1 MLGDIGDSA
10 PARRAILRGAAGL
23 SSYLNLP
30 RFGLAAIHMSLGAA
44 IIVALG
50 GSPLRADPMGP
61 NRTPIFRIAQSS
73 GLPPG
78 EIPDA
83 PGAEQNS
90 DPAALVV
97 RIDRLENQ
105 LRAATG
111 AIEELQNRVR
121 QDEEQIKR
129 FREDVEFR
137 LGGAKGAPPTPDA
150 APPAKSVKRSD
161 AFDPAA
167 DPNAPGAPRPI
178 GTTQPSPPLADAP
191 PVVSAPLDLSRN
203 NPAPALPS
211 GPIANAEEPPVIQ
224 GITAPPDD
232 PREQYRVAMES
243 YRSGQYDQAEKQL
256 RAILAKN
263 PGGRLASDAT
273 FYLGET
279 FLQRSRPREAAEQ
292 YLKVSTDYAKS
303 PRAPEAM
310 LRLGQSLAALGNND
324 QACATFG
331 EIGRRYPTAAAGVKK
346 DVEREM
352 QRDRCTAQ

>member
-1 MLGDIGDSA
+1 L
-10 PARRAILRGAAGL
+10 L
-23 SSYLNLP
+23 SHQSLP
-30 RFGLAAIHMSLGAA
+30 RFGLTCFGLATAIV
-44 IIVALG
+44 VAFS
-50 GSPLRADPMGP
+50 SPSRADSIRP
-61 NRTPIFRIAQSS
+61 NRIPVVRIAQSS

-78 EIPDA
+78 DIPDA
-83 PGAEQNS
+83 PGAEQGA

-97 RIDRLENQ
+97 RIDRLEGQ

-111 AIEELQNRVR
+111 AIEDLQTRVR

-129 FREDVEFR
+129 FREDMEFR
-137 LGGAKGAPPTPDA
+137 LGGAKGAPPAPDA

-167 DPNAPGAPRPI
+167 DPSAPGAPRPI

-203 NPAPALPS
+203 NSNPALPA
-211 GPIANAEEPPVIQ
+211 GPLANAQEPPVIQ

-232 PREQYRVAMES
+232 PREQYRVAMET
-243 YRSGQYDQAEKQL
+243 YRSGQFDQAEKQF
-256 RAILAKN
+256 RAFLAKN
-263 PGGRLASDAT
+263 PSNRLASDAT

-331 EIGRRYPTAAAGVKK
+331 EISRRYPTAAAGVKK

-352 QRDRCTAQ
+352 QRDRCTVQ

>member
-1 MLGDIGDSA
+1 MLGNIGDSGCG
-10 PARRAILRGAAGL
+10 PGARSLRGAARL
-23 SSYLNLP
+23 SSHQSLLRFGLI
-30 RFGLAAIHMSLGAA
+30 RFGLATATLVLFGSL
-44 IIVALG
+44 
-50 GSPLRADPMGP
+50 SHADSIGP
-61 NRTPIFRIAQSS
+61 NRIPIIRIAQSA

-78 EIPDA
+78 DIPDA
-83 PGAEQNS
+83 PGAEQGA
-90 DPAALVV
+90 DPAALLV

-137 LGGAKGAPPTPDA
+137 LGGAKGAPPPAADA
-150 APPAKSVKRSD
+150 APVAKPAKRSD
-161 AFDPAA
+161 AFDPDAA
-167 DPNAPGAPRPI
+167 PNAPGAPQKI
-178 GTTQPSPPLADAP
+178 GTTQPSPPLTDTT
-191 PVVSAPLDLSRN
+191 PVVSAPLDLRN
-203 NPAPALPS
+203 SPSPAAPS
-211 GPIANAEEPPVIQ
+211 GPLANAAEPPVIQ

-232 PREQYRVAMES
+232 PREQYRAAMET
-243 YRSGQYDQAEKQL
+243 YRGGQYDQAEKQF
-256 RAILAKN
+256 RAFLVKN
-263 PGGRLASDAT
+263 PGNRLASDAT

-331 EIGRRYPTAAAGVKK
+331 EIGRRYPTAAATLKK

-352 QRDRCTAQ
+352 QRDRCTVQ